1 MIKVAAVFS
10 VTMTMSLSI
19 YLFSYDIFNIAHV
32 AWIHYIVPFSVGVIF
47 AASSIM
53 IYVENS

>member
-32 AWIHYIVPFSVGVIF
+32 AWIHYIIPFSVGVVF

>member
-1 MIKVAAVFS
+1 MLIVIAVFS
-10 VTMTMSLSI
+10 VSITMSLSI

-53 IYVENS
+53 MYVDSQ